1 MHGHKLVLTKI
12 ALNFVSP
19 VVSPGGVKMGG
30 FLITR
35 DKAMRYSTC
44 LIRAACAQLRT
55 SAHFCKNDVLPLGNL
70 RSIR

>member
-19 VVSPGGVKMGG
+19 VVSPRRVKTGG

-35 DKAMRYSTC
+35 NKAMR
-44 LIRAACAQLRT
+44 
-55 SAHFCKNDVLPLGNL
+55 VLALATTFAGNL
-70 RSIR
+70 TIIG